1 MVDGRVAARVAPARG
16 VEVVG
21 VGLRSRATARVEA
34 RLHGRQPE
42 HPDVA
47 RQQAAQGVIEPSIV
61 EPPGELDV
69 RDLAAR
75 VHSGIG
81 ATGGAHVKA
90 DAEIG
95 PFAVLGRG
103 VVVEDGARLHNT
115 IVWPNTRIGQNA
127 VIDGPILGR
136 NCHLGR
142 NVSIVGPSVIGDKT
156 TLTDYTHL

>member
-1 MVDGRVAARVAPARG
+1 
-16 VEVVG
+16 
-21 VGLRSRATARVEA
+21 
-34 RLHGRQPE
+34 
-42 HPDVA
+42 
-47 RQQAAQGVIEPSIV
+47 
-61 EPPGELDV
+61 
-69 RDLAAR
+69 
-75 VHSGIG
+75 
-81 ATGGAHVKA
+81 
-90 DAEIG
+90 
-95 PFAVLGRG
+95 